1 MNYTGLSAIIK
12 SIKSSVTCPNCE
24 SGYSNDDLAVV
35 SAIDERC
42 IVVAQCPD
50 CSSAILITA
59 ALQTKHDM
67 SETDQ
72 MGIGMDSSLEV
83 DYIDEEALVSSDD
96 VVSVHEVLRDF
107 KGDLKKLVGKIKK

>member
-1 MNYTGLSAIIK
+1 MNYSGLRAIIK
-12 SIKSSVTCPNCE
+12 NIKSSVLCPNCE
-24 SGYSNDDLAVV
+24 SKYGDNDLAVV

-42 IVVAQCPD
+42 IIVAQCPS

-59 ALQTKHDM
+59 ALQPKLNSTDNEIGIDM
-67 SETDQ
+67 N
-72 MGIGMDSSLEV
+72 SSLEV
-83 DYIDEEALVSSDD
+83 DYIDEEAIVTTDD